1 MQRFRSSAGLAIL
14 AFVSSPSLACAA
26 TGLSGTVDV
35 GHWDAVRCGAL
46 SVEVGHGTG
55 SPGELHLAPWTVT
68 LRRPDGGAG
77 GRVRAGARAPLGPP
91 ARGRR
96 APGFAGGLLVGME
109 KHRPAACDLAHS
121 FREAAAALAALAP
134 GETASERW
142 TGVRAVS
149 GDANADASVIRLEAS
164 HDRQGTARLDA
175 ETDGFSAAGNDM
187 TAEPIDRSRVSV
199 SMPFA
204 EARRLATGGT
214 LGPQDVVSID
224 RATIETGDGRVDA
237 TGTYTPSLRQGRFHV
252 VATDVDDLKNALP
265 VAERTEAGAAFLML
279 RMAGHAA
286 ANGATEWD
294 VMVDDAHMTING
306 IPLPLP

>member
-1 MQRFRSSAGLAIL
+1 MQRFRSSAALALL
-14 AFVSSPSLACAA
+14 ALVASPAVARAA
-26 TGLSGTVDV
+26 TGVPVPVDV

-46 SVEVGHGTG
+46 SVEAGHGTG
-55 SPGELHLAPWTVT
+55 GPGGLHLAPWTVT

-77 GRVRAGARAPLGPP
+77 GRLRADALSTIGPP
-91 ARGRR
+91 ALDRL
-96 APGFAGGLLVGME
+96 APLFAGGLLVGME
-109 KHRPAACDLAHS
+109 KHRPAQCDLAHS

-142 TGVRAVS
+142 AGVRAVS

-164 HDRQGTARLDA
+164 HDRQGTARLSA

-187 TAEPIDRSRVSV
+187 TAEPVDRSRVTV

-224 RATIETGDGRVDA
+224 HATIETGDGRVDA

-286 ANGATEWD
+286 ADGATEWD
-294 VMVDDAHMTING
+294 VTVDDAHMTING